1 MKNEK
6 AYLKKMMFDEIEE
19 EKNQHRKPS
28 KTKMGSKSKPIS
40 KKPQRKDKWDSLT

>member
-19 EKNQHRKPS
+19 EENQNRKSS
-28 KTKMGSKSKPIS
+28 KIKMGNKPKPIS
-40 KKPQRKDKWDSLT
+40 KKPQRKDKWDRLT